1 MSEEAG
7 VLTKYLMVMIGAALG
22 GVLRFII
29 ATAVSDRFVGRFPLG
44 TFLINVTGCF
54 GIGLLMTI
62 LTERFSPHPY
72 WRLLLVVGVLGGYTT
87 FSSFEWETFFV
98 SRNESAWLGFLYV
111 LSSVCVGYLAVWL
124 GVIIARR

>member
-1 MSEEAG
+1 
-7 VLTKYLMVMIGAALG
+7 MVMIGAALG

-29 ATAVSDRFVGRFPLG
+29 GTAVSDRFAGRFPLG
-44 TFLINVTGCF
+44 TLLINVTGCF

-98 SRNESAWLGFLYV
+98 TRNESAWIGLLY
-111 LSSVCVGYLAVWL
+111 LLLSVCLGYLAVWL